1 MTITL
6 NEMILLLSNND
17 PLEVYED
24 FMKNSKEFRGFIERN
39 KDKSTR
45 EMIKCYNLS
54 EIIGETKSRV

>member
-24 FMKNSKEFRGFIERN
+24 FMKNNKEFREFIKRN
-39 KDKSTR
+39 QDKNTN
-45 EMIKCYNLS
+45 EMIKDYNLD
-54 EIIGETKSRV
+54 IIRDIISYA